1 LNFLSLLKRKFYYLL
16 SPKINID
23 KQKNLSNY
31 SLENL
36 FSYYKTDKASFVNSK
51 KSHGYTKYYLK
62 YLNKFKNKK
71 INILEIGSFS
81 GASAAAFSK
90 FFKNAKIFC
99 IDVNIK
105 NFKYYSKNIKVY
117 GVDVSNKAHVLK
129 FLKKININ
137 KNKIFFDIIIDDGS
151 HKLKDMLCGLRLF
164 FDHLK
169 INGFYIIEDYKFP
182 NYFSHLNDPS
192 ELTIDKLSKN
202 ILSKK
207 LFKSQILE
215 KKFQIKIFN
224 EIKKIYKHKGSLKI
238 SNIVFFKK
246 K

>member
-1 LNFLSLLKRKFYYLL
+1 MNFLSLLKRKFYYLL

-31 SLENL
+31 SLEYL
-36 FSYYKTDKASFVNSK
+36 FSFYKTDKASFVNNK
-51 KSHGYTKYYLK
+51 KSHGYTKHYLK

-90 FFKNAKIFC
+90 FFKKAKIFC
-99 IDVNIK
+99 IDINIK
-105 NFKYYSKNIKVY
+105 NFKYHSKNIKVY
-117 GVDVSNKAHVLK
+117 GIDVSKKVHVIK

-137 KNKIFFDIIIDDGS
+137 KNKKFFDIIIDDGS
-151 HKLKDMLCGLRLF
+151 HKLKDMLFGLQIF

-169 INGFYIIEDYKFP
+169 NNGFYIIEDYKFP

-192 ELTIDKLSKN
+192 ELTIDQLSKKV
-202 ILSKK
+202 LSKK

-224 EIKKIYKHKGSLKI
+224 EIKKIYIHKGNLKI
-238 SNIVFFKK
+238 SDIIFFKK